1 MKKSESKKRAF
12 IKKPITTQEQ
22 IELFK
27 KRGLNVGD
35 EKLCLNIIEKIG
47 YYRLS
52 DYTLFFERISD
63 GKKRTHKFYPNT
75 SFDDVY
81 KLYSLDNKLRH
92 SIFKLTTELEIYF
105 KSKIAS
111 TLSNACAEAF
121 VLYDNEIVHNYNE
134 RDFTNK
140 ESNTYKYK
148 RLLEVVKSLASK
160 SIETS
165 INHYRETYQEYPK
178 MPLWIATEVM
188 TFGNISTLY
197 SIVKPFYIK
206 PIRMELGLIGYK
218 DLISWL
224 HTITY
229 LRNLCAH
236 NCRMFN
242 RAIAVSPRLEKLT
255 KIDNSFF
262 AKNNNSRYNHRI
274 YQCAVMLDY
283 IVSNTTIQNE
293 FITDIFDCLRE
304 IAQSFHYAKKPMG
317 ILFADSLDNN
327 CENIVPLYSL

>member
-1 MKKSESKKRAF
+1 MNKKRTY
-12 IKKPITTQEQ
+12 IKKPISTREQ

-27 KRGLNVGD
+27 TRGLIVGD
-35 EKLCLNIIEKIG
+35 DELCLNILEKIG

-52 DYTLFFERISD
+52 DYTLFFERIGD
-63 GKKRTHKFYPNT
+63 GKKRTHKFYPKT
-75 SFDDVY
+75 TFEDVY

-111 TLSNACAEAF
+111 NLTTTFGEAF
-121 VLYDNEIVHNYNE
+121 ILYNPDIIEGYNE
-134 RDFTNK
+134 DELADK

-148 RLLEVVKSLASK
+148 RLLDFVKILASK

-165 INHYRETYQEYPK
+165 INHYRDTYEEYPK

-197 SIVKPFYIK
+197 NILKPIYIK
-206 PIRMELGLIGYK
+206 PIRLEIGNISYK

-242 RAIAVSPRLEKLT
+242 RAIAVSPRLDKLT
-255 KIDNSFF
+255 RLDNSFF
-262 AKNNNSRYNHRI
+262 AGDAYSRYNQRI

-283 IVSNTTIQNE
+283 IVSNTTIENE
-293 FITDIFDCLRE
+293 FIADIFDCLRE
-304 IAQSFHYAKKPMG
+304 IAESFHYAKKPMG
-317 ILFADSLDNN
+317 ILFANKN
-327 CENIVPLYSL
+327 TENIVPLYSL